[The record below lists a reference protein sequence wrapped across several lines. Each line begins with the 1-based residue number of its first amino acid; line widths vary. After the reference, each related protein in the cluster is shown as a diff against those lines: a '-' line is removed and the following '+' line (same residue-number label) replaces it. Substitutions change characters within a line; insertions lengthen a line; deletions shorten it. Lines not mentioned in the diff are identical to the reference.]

1 MEENFHTGLFKDI
14 RADVVPLLL
23 GGVLSIIV
31 ALYSAYAGLTIGGV
45 YWPVITT
52 SLVSAAVLGALGVR
66 DHDKINVMQTAGS
79 TGGLLAAGVIFT
91 LPAAYM
97 LGIPL
102 DFFQVTASA
111 LLGGGL
117 GIALSAMIRKNM
129 IETEKLPYPDAL
141 AASKVINASTKM
153 GGEKNLLFAS
163 FGIAGLFAIARD
175 RFGLVPSYF
184 NLDTLKLPQAN
195 LFSLGSSISMIPI
208 AGGFLIGTL
217 FSSAWFAGAF
227 ISNIV
232 LVPYLAA
239 SGAYASKAAALAEFA
254 KPAGVA
260 VVIGAGAAYFLL
272 LGIKYAKAYLKESG
286 KKKAGAEGPAH
297 VGHATAMWAKAFV
310 ILAFAVLMAMFDFD
324 IVMSLLALVFAI
336 GMAILGGRV
345 TGEMN
350 VDPMEIFAMIAIV
363 LGKVFLG
370 FAAIKLVLVAAVVCT
385 SAGIAGDMMQDYKVG
400 SIVGTKPRRQL
411 IAQIV
416 GLVFAVSVMYAIMAS
431 FATIGYGTMKL
442 PSPQAT
448 AIKGLISLDTLSA
461 ATVYGLAI
469 GFVLTLLLSYA
480 NLAALPI
487 AIGIGMYVPIELS
500 VPIFIGGLARAAIDR
515 AGKTDTARII
525 ASGVIAGEGIVGA
538 ALILW
543 GAATVLGL

>member
-1 MEENFHTGLFKDI
+1 MENDSLTGLVGDI
-14 RADVVPLLL
+14 KADIVPLFL
-23 GGVLSIIV
+23 GGLLSIIV

-52 SLVSAAVLGALGVR
+52 SLVSAAILGAIGIR

-79 TGGLLAAGVIFT
+79 TGGLLAAGIIFT

-129 IETEKLPYPDAL
+129 IDTEKLPYPDAV
-141 AASKVINASTKM
+141 AASKVISASTKM
-153 GGEKNLLFAS
+153 GGEKSLLFSS

-175 RFGLVPSYF
+175 KFSLIPAYF
-184 NLDTLKLPQAN
+184 NLDTLKLPQAS
-195 LFSLGSSISMIPI
+195 LFSFGSTLSLIPL
-208 AGGFLIGTL
+208 AGGFLIGTM
-217 FSSAWFAGAF
+217 FTSAWFAGAF
-227 ISNIV
+227 LSNIM

-239 SGAYASKAAALAEFA
+239 TGAYATKAAALAEFA
-254 KPAGVA
+254 KPAGIA

-272 LGIKYAKAYLKESG
+272 LGAKYLKTYFRESKV
-286 KKKAGAEGPAH
+286 KKSAGNSGNGAS
-297 VGHATAMWAKAFV
+297 MWAKITV
-310 ILAFAVLMAMFDFD
+310 IAAFALLMAMFDLD

-370 FAAIKLVLVAAVVCT
+370 FAAIKLVLVAAIVCT

-411 IAQIV
+411 VAQAV
-416 GLVFAVSVMYAIMAS
+416 GLVFAVGVMYIIMAS

-448 AIKGLISLDTLSA
+448 AIMGLISLDSLSS
-461 ATVYGLAI
+461 ATMYGLAA
-469 GFVLTLLLSYA
+469 GFALAIALSYA

-487 AIGIGMYVPIELS
+487 AIGIGMYVPVELS
-500 VPIFIGGLARAAIDR
+500 VPMFIGGLARLAIDK